1 MSVKT
6 SIPFIKIPIRPT
18 GQTTSQWT
26 ENLTPITYLNRG
38 TYNFNYTYAIQAS
51 VGTMT
56 NTLAILTQINAW
68 AQPGFKEISFG
79 PKTGTF
85 GAGNTGIIITNLT
98 NNVVI
103 QNDNTPIYLS
113 IQVTIGGGT
122 IWGVPVGNTQ
132 YNDHM
137 NCVCI
142 LRV

>member
-6 SIPFIKIPIRPT
+6 SAVFIKIPIRPS

-26 ENLTPITYLNRG
+26 GNLTPITYLNKG
-38 TYNFNYTYAIQAS
+38 TYNFNYNYALQAS

-56 NTLAILTQINAW
+56 NTLAILTYNNAW
-68 AQPGFKEISFG
+68 AQPNFKEISFG

-98 NNVVI
+98 NNIVI
-103 QNDNTPIYLS
+103 QNDNTPIYVS

-122 IWGVPVGNTQ
+122 TWGVPLGTTQ

-137 NCVCI
+137 NCVTI
-142 LRV
+142 IEV